1 MAVTVTYT
9 NELVLQLVQAYKN
22 HDLLWDPSNPDF
34 KNRTK
39 KNDAWDDIAN
49 TVNIPR
55 REVESKIHTLRSQF
69 AREKKKISQSRKNG
83 IELKYSSWFAYEP
96 MKFLL
101 KGETETD
108 GIDNSEM
115 RNSHSDELS
124 EPYHVENFQ
133 LAAPIPMHYESIQF
147 NLFILREHTQL
158 SWTSEAGKESFRDS
172 ETSLSV
178 RLMEFIILELLDI
191 LCFVESRTRATDTT
205 ANLSTNSRKRTN
217 SYDDKSDDPM
227 GYGFAKQ
234 YRPSSKSGQDEF
246 EIYGQYVASELRET
260 RDLHSVL
267 IAKRYINDIL
277 FNARMGKYRKDSAG
291 NNNNSKGIKTE
302 RDHDSDDDE

>member
-1 MAVTVTYT
+1 MAVLAVTYT
-9 NELVLQLVQAYKN
+9 NALVLQLVQAYKN

-39 KNDAWDDIAN
+39 KNDAWDAIAN

-69 AREKKKISQSRKNG
+69 AREKKKIAQMRKNG
-83 IELKYSSWFAYEP
+83 NDLRYSPWFAYEP

-101 KGETETD
+101 KGETEIAGFD
-108 GIDNSEM
+108 SSEM
-115 RNSHSDELS
+115 RNSHNDELS

-133 LAAPIPMHYESIQF
+133 LAAPIPMLYEST
-147 NLFILREHTQL
+147 N
-158 SWTSEAGKESFRDS
+158 
-172 ETSLSV
+172 
-178 RLMEFIILELLDI
+178 
-191 LCFVESRTRATDTT
+191 TT

-217 SYDDKSDDPM
+217 SCDDKSDDPM
-227 GYGFAKQ
+227 RYGFAKQ
-234 YRPSSKSGQDEF
+234 YRPTSKFGEDEF

-260 RDLHSVL
+260 KDLHSVL

-277 FNARMGKYRKDSAG
+277 FNARMGKYRTNSAS
-291 NNNNSKGIKTE
+291 NNSKSIKTE
-302 RDHDSDDDE
+302 QEHDSDVNDIE

>member
-1 MAVTVTYT
+1 MAVTYT
-9 NELVLQLVQAYKN
+9 NELVLQLVQSYKN
-22 HDLLWDPSNPDF
+22 HELLWDPSNPDF

-39 KNDAWDDIAN
+39 KNDAWEDVAN

-55 REVESKIHTLRSQF
+55 REVESKMHTLRSQF
-69 AREKKKISQSRKNG
+69 AREKKKIAQLRKKGND
-83 IELKYSSWFAYEP
+83 LKYAPWFAYESL
-96 MKFLL
+96 KFLL

-108 GIDNSEM
+108 GCDSSEM
-115 RNSHSDELS
+115 RNSHTDELS

-133 LAAPIPMHYESIQF
+133 IAAPIPMLYES
-147 NLFILREHTQL
+147 
-158 SWTSEAGKESFRDS
+158 
-172 ETSLSV
+172 
-178 RLMEFIILELLDI
+178 
-191 LCFVESRTRATDTT
+191 TDTT

-234 YRPSSKSGQDEF
+234 YRPSLKSVHDEF

-260 RDLHSVL
+260 KDLHSVL

-277 FNARMGKYRKDSAG
+277 INARMGKYRKDFAS
-291 NNNNSKGIKTE
+291 NNSKSKGIKTE
-302 RDHDSDDDE
+302 REHDSDVNDDE

>member
-22 HDLLWDPSNPDF
+22 HDVLWDSSNPDF

-83 IELKYSSWFAYEP
+83 NELKYSPWFAYEP

-101 KGETETD
+101 KGETETE
-108 GIDNSEM
+108 GFDNSEM
-115 RNSHSDELS
+115 RNSHNDELS
-124 EPYHVENFQ
+124 EPYHVENFHI
-133 LAAPIPMHYESIQF
+133 AAPIPMLYES
-147 NLFILREHTQL
+147 
-158 SWTSEAGKESFRDS
+158 
-172 ETSLSV
+172 
-178 RLMEFIILELLDI
+178 
-191 LCFVESRTRATDTT
+191 TDTT
-205 ANLSTNSRKRTN
+205 ANLSTNSRKRIN

-234 YRPSSKSGQDEF
+234 YRPSSKSGHDEF

-260 RDLHSVL
+260 KDLHSVL

-291 NNNNSKGIKTE
+291 NNSKSRGIKTE
-302 RDHDSDDDE
+302 RDHYSDVNDDE